1 MHSRTHAEKEYW
13 PNLDRALRLYRGEH
27 FEDQG
32 KAAGYD
38 RVVVNY
44 LYPTVE
50 TKVAALALQYPE
62 FFLVPLRADFEG
74 QTPLVREVLQYTFKR
89 GRHFAEAKRAL
100 RDKEIGGIGVTITG
114 WLLVEQDERGETQ
127 TEYQGARPLVEDE
140 PPDPTPNEGSG
151 LSALGSGREGAMPT
165 LPSWRVRES
174 RPYAARICPRD
185 FWVAPETGS
194 VLDESMWCG
203 YSERVP
209 LEAVKNNR
217 RYRNKGKIE
226 GTTDSLVDLD
236 VELRDKSENTP
247 DDCKRVL
254 LHHYYEKTRRVHV
267 VFAEEEEKALLVEAW
282 PQPFDRYPFNVLR
295 VPDEEDRFFPTP
307 PLLRLEHPQREI
319 NQARTLLAL
328 HQRQSNRKYQR
339 VGKMSEANKRQFRS
353 STMLGLIELE
363 DNNMITEVPHAPI
376 QPEIFQSMEAAQQ
389 DIQVFSALN
398 EYESFAPPSKRL
410 TQTEVAAIQAAGGA
424 RASEARGEFERFLS
438 EIARDTLAWMQ
449 QYSVATQQFPV
460 FASSGQIKQFGHYTR
475 EEIQGEYLVDV
486 YAGSTTAP
494 NKKSFQETFAWMMQ
508 SLPNVVQA
516 IMAGQQAGLNIKY
529 LVEQFFRSVPEI
541 RDVEKVF
548 QPDPTAGPAMMAP
561 GAAGGAPMLPGMDG
575 SAGGQAVPPEA
586 DLLSQ
591 IDPGELE
598 QFIQQMGS
606 LTNGTSGVT
615 G

>member
-1 MHSRTHAEKEYW
+1 MRRRVQHSRTHAKNTYW
-13 PNLDRALRLYRGEH
+13 PSLDRALKLYRGEH
-27 FEDQG
+27 FEG
-32 KAAGYD
+32 PASGAD

-50 TKVAALALQYPE
+50 TKVAAIALQYPE
-62 FFLVPLRADFEG
+62 FFLVPLRADFEEK
-74 QTPLVREVLQYTFKR
+74 TPLVREVLQYTFKR

-100 RDKEIGGIGVTITG
+100 RDKEIGGLGVVISG
-114 WLLVEQDERGETQ
+114 WLLVEQDEEGATQ
-127 TEYQGARPLVEDE
+127 AEYQGARPEVEGE
-140 PPDPTPNEGSG
+140 PPDPTPNPATG
-151 LSALGSGREGAMPT
+151 T
-165 LPSWRVRES
+165 LPLPPWRVRES
-174 RPYAARICPRD
+174 RPYCARICPRD

-194 VLDESMWCG
+194 VLDDAMWCG

-209 LEAVKNNR
+209 LEQVKAHR
-217 RYRNKGKIE
+217 RYRNKSKLE

-236 VELRDKSENTP
+236 VELKDKAENTP

-254 LHHYYEKTRRVHV
+254 LHHYYESSRRLHV
-267 VFAEEEEKALLVEAW
+267 VFAEEEEKPLLVEAW
-282 PQPFDRYPFNVLR
+282 PQPFDRYPFNLLR

-319 NQARTLLAL
+319 NQARTILAL

-339 VGKMSEANKRQFRS
+339 VGKMSEANKRQLRS
-353 STMLGLIELE
+353 STVLGFVELE
-363 DNNMITEVPHAPI
+363 DQNLITEIPHAPI

-389 DIQVFSALN
+389 DIQVFAALN

-460 FASSGQIKQFGHYTR
+460 FAASGQIQQFGHYTK

-516 IMAGQQAGLNIKY
+516 IVTGQQAGLNIKY

-548 QPDPTAGPAMMAP
+548 QPDPNAGPAMLAP
-561 GAAGGAPMLPGMDG
+561 GAGGQPMLPAAAEGAGEQAGLEG
-575 SAGGQAVPPEA
+575 S

-591 IDPGELE
+591 IDPDELE
-598 QFIQQMGS
+598 AFIQQLS
-606 LTNGTSGVT
+606 ANGTGGPVPT
-615 G
+615 Y